1 MKKVVKVS
9 IGNIAF
15 TIEED
20 GYLILKGYM
29 EELNDHYRP
38 KQSGNEII
46 DGIEERMSELF
57 IEKAGKD
64 AMITLPSYCAYNFP
78 CASLFLGNS
87 APISSILQ
95 FPFFWRI
102 IHNNSIHYFMDSYS
116 ASKDNGA

>member
-20 GYLILKGYM
+20 GYLVLKGYL

-46 DGIEERMSELF
+46 
-57 IEKAGKD
+57 
-64 AMITLPSYCAYNFP
+64 
-78 CASLFLGNS
+78 
-87 APISSILQ
+87 
-95 FPFFWRI
+95 
-102 IHNNSIHYFMDSYS
+102 
-116 ASKDNGA
+116 ASKRECLSFSLRKRAKMQ